1 MVQEKLALP
10 NPCPFRATE
19 ANRIG
24 KDYYC
29 KSGDKIVVDFR
40 GMSLEEVKSQLIP
53 KMCGIFDENHITD
66 KYTLSFWQ
74 NRKFQIFSLLSLFG
88 FSVKPMVAQNARIS
102 QNTPISVV
110 EIPLTADTL
119 KGQFDV
125 NISNSLEDKKA
136 IESKLKSTKT
146 WPAIFRKK
154 KKFRPIG
161 CPEF

>member
-1 MVQEKLALP
+1 MVLEKLSLP
-10 NPCPFRATE
+10 KPCPFRATE
-19 ANRIG
+19 ANQMG
-24 KDYYC
+24 DGHYC
-29 KSGDKIVVDFR
+29 KSCEKVVVDFR
-40 GMSLEEVKSQLIP
+40 GMSLEEVKSQLVP
-53 KMCGIFDENHITD
+53 KMCGIFDENHLSD

-88 FSVKPMVAQNARIS
+88 FSVKPMVAQNARMS
-102 QNTPISVV
+102 QNAPISVV

-119 KGQFDV
+119 KGQFDA

-136 IESKLKSTKT
+136 IENKRKSTIT

-154 KKFRPIG
+154 KKFRSMG